1 MRASTVLNH
10 YIKELS
16 IFKTFNEG
24 FMDAMICGEEI
35 YQCDIVGGEPTFER
49 LNPCKVHIFK
59 NGFSN
64 RVEDADLIILIDY

>member
-1 MRASTVLNH
+1 
-10 YIKELS
+10 
-16 IFKTFNEG
+16 
-24 FMDAMICGEEI
+24 MDAMICGEEI